1 MNPKVRMSGKLPDIV
16 GALVHLVYY
25 PNAGALTPGAPP
37 P

>member
-25 PNAGALTPGAPP
+25 TNAGTLTPGAPLP
-37 P
+37 